1 MPLVIVAVLLMSA
14 LVATGEAEAE
24 AGTHLLESDN
34 PAASRYN
41 PTIVADYSASM
52 SHYRTRLGAHSGTG
66 GLVVGDFVSSLR
78 IPWTWR
84 SDDGSTVRR
93 LGNSLFLLT
102 EGDCLSRMCREIPCK
117 QTEWPVFDCRDGHKR
132 KMAAPGLTGIS
143 FGGVN
148 YSQIGGPQF

>member
-24 AGTHLLESDN
+24 AGTHILESDG
-34 PAASRYN
+34 PMVSSYG
-41 PTIVADYSASM
+41 PTVVADYSASM
-52 SHYRTRLGAHSGTG
+52 AHYRTSLRAHSGNG
-66 GLVVGDFVSSLR
+66 GLVGDFVSSLR